1 MVWSD
6 FPMTP
11 AQLISTSMAPWSP
24 STAARWTLPASVT
37 SISTR
42 LSLPS
47 MSGIRRC
54 SACAESGF
62 RQPARTRQPSTAYC
76 RANSSPIPRFAPVTS
91 TVFIAAAPHGCRSRI
106 RLSIRRRSRA
116 AGDGRPGEAPA
127 TLGELE
133 TPGRRERLRS
143 FRAPALVIVSPER
156 GIAPVGDLRRS
167 SVQYAPAV
175 HGGPMSVEPIE
186 TMSEAWA
193 KWEGRLIGAFPL
205 RRYLGC
211 SDHSGVFL
219 TEIEG
224 REPSQVALKVV
235 PALATL
241 VESQLSNWNDAANLS
256 HPHLVRLLGTG
267 RFQLDG
273 PPHLYVVM
281 ELADQNLAQLLTQR
295 ALTEDEAREML
306 RSTLSALTFL
316 HDRNLVHRQLKPAN
330 MLAVGDQL
338 KLASD
343 TICHFGDAGAR
354 RGAASV
360 YDPPEARDGIH
371 SPAGDIWA
379 LGVSLFEALT
389 RRRPPGLD
397 EGREGVVLPHEFS
410 PTLRDIVAR
419 CLQLRPEDRPKVP
432 ELDAWIRG
440 KPPGPAPVQP
450 ARPAARP
457 QPTPPPAAPTQVPR
471 ASAVPG
477 PKIPQPIPR
486 AAAPISAAPHTAAPK
501 RAAPEAAV
509 PRSRPAVQTVQSA
522 QRPAVKAVVREGAAA
537 ERFWRRL
544 VIPGRRKV
552 LERWVV
558 PQRFVVPL
566 GIAAAALLA
575 LSWVGLRALR
585 PHRTPTPPS
594 VQAHQDAPAQ
604 TRSEAPPVAA
614 RSPAALPGSSGV
626 ITRSAPAGGGA
637 SPSGVHEEIPD
648 VPPRARHTIRGHIRV
663 SVRVMVDQDGTVFA
677 ALVDQPGPSRYF
689 RRLAIEAAKKWTFP
703 PADRAD
709 TPQRLELV
717 RFVFSRQGTTA
728 HAVALK

>member
-54 SACAESGF
+54 SACAEAGF

-167 SVQYAPAV
+167 SVQYNPAV

-205 RRYLGC
+205 RRYLGS

-273 PPHLYVVM
+273 PTHLYVVM

-343 TICHFGDAGAR
+343 TICHFGDAGAG

-389 RRRPPGLD
+389 RSRPPGLD

-410 PTLRDIVAR
+410 PTLREIVAR

-440 KPPGPAPVQP
+440 KSPGPAPVRP

-457 QPTPPPAAPTQVPR
+457 QPSTVVPQPSPQHSPPPAPAAPTQVPR

-486 AAAPISAAPHTAAPK
+486 AAAPSSAAPHPAAPK
-501 RAAPEAAV
+501 RAPPEAAV
-509 PRSRPAVQTVQSA
+509 PP
-522 QRPAVKAVVREGAAA
+522 
-537 ERFWRRL
+537 
-544 VIPGRRKV
+544 
-552 LERWVV
+552 
-558 PQRFVVPL
+558 
-566 GIAAAALLA
+566 
-575 LSWVGLRALR
+575 
-585 PHRTPTPPS
+585 
-594 VQAHQDAPAQ
+594 
-604 TRSEAPPVAA
+604 APP
-614 RSPAALPGSSGV
+614 
-626 ITRSAPAGGGA
+626 AG
-637 SPSGVHEEIPD
+637 
-648 VPPRARHTIRGHIRV
+648 
-663 SVRVMVDQDGTVFA
+663 
-677 ALVDQPGPSRYF
+677 
-689 RRLAIEAAKKWTFP
+689 
-703 PADRAD
+703 
-709 TPQRLELV
+709 
-717 RFVFSRQGTTA
+717 
-728 HAVALK
+728 

>member
-24 STAARWTLPASVT
+24 STAARRTLPTSVT

-47 MSGIRRC
+47 MSRIRRC

-91 TVFIAAAPHGCRSRI
+91 TVFIAAAPHGYRSRI
-106 RLSIRRRSRA
+106 RLSIRL
-116 AGDGRPGEAPA
+116 RPGEALA
-127 TLGELE
+127 TLSELE
-133 TPGRRERLRS
+133 TSGRRQRLRS
-143 FRAPALVIVSPER
+143 FRAPALIIVSPER

-167 SVQYAPAV
+167 SVQYNPAV

-193 KWEGRLIGAFPL
+193 RWEGSLIGAFPL
-205 RRYLGC
+205 RRYLGS

-273 PPHLYVVM
+273 PTHLYVVM

-343 TICHFGDAGAR
+343 TICHFGDAGAG

-389 RRRPPGLD
+389 RSRPPGLE

-410 PTLRDIVAR
+410 PALREIVAR

-440 KPPGPAPVQP
+440 KSPGPAPVQR

-457 QPTPPPAAPTQVPR
+457 QASTPTPMRELSAPIPQPSTPTPMRELSAQIPQPSTVVPQPSPQHSPPPAPAAPTQVPR

-522 QRPAVKAVVREGAAA
+522 QRPAVQAVVREGAAA

-544 VIPGRRKV
+544 VIPGRFNV
-552 LERWVV
+552 LERLVV
-558 PQRFVVPL
+558 PQRFVGPL
-566 GIAAAALLA
+566 GIAAVALLA
-575 LSWVGLRALR
+575 LSWVGVRALR

-604 TRSEAPPVAA
+604 IRSEAPSVTA
-614 RSPAALPGSSGV
+614 RSPAASPGSSGV
-626 ITRSAPAGGGA
+626 ITRSAPVGGGA
-637 SPSGVHEEIPD
+637 SPSGVHEEMPD

-663 SVRVMVDQDGTVFA
+663 SVRVMVDQDGT
-677 ALVDQPGPSRYF
+677 DRKST
-689 RRLAIEAAKKWTFP
+689 RLN
-703 PADRAD
+703 
-709 TPQRLELV
+709 
-717 RFVFSRQGTTA
+717 SS
-728 HAVALK
+728 H

>member
-1 MVWSD
+1 
-6 FPMTP
+6 
-11 AQLISTSMAPWSP
+11 
-24 STAARWTLPASVT
+24 
-37 SISTR
+37 
-42 LSLPS
+42 
-47 MSGIRRC
+47 
-54 SACAESGF
+54 
-62 RQPARTRQPSTAYC
+62 
-76 RANSSPIPRFAPVTS
+76 
-91 TVFIAAAPHGCRSRI
+91 
-106 RLSIRRRSRA
+106 
-116 AGDGRPGEAPA
+116 
-127 TLGELE
+127 
-133 TPGRRERLRS
+133 
-143 FRAPALVIVSPER
+143 
-156 GIAPVGDLRRS
+156 
-167 SVQYAPAV
+167 
-175 HGGPMSVEPIE
+175 MSVEPIE

-205 RRYLGC
+205 RRYLGS

-273 PPHLYVVM
+273 PTHLYVVM

-343 TICHFGDAGAR
+343 TICHFGDAGAG
-354 RGAASV
+354 RGVASV

-389 RRRPPGLD
+389 RSRPPGLD
-397 EGREGVVLPHEFS
+397 QGREGVVLPHEFS
-410 PTLRDIVAR
+410 PTLREIVAR

-440 KPPGPAPVQP
+440 KSPGPAPVRP

-457 QPTPPPAAPTQVPR
+457 QPTPAPAAPTQVPR

-501 RAAPEAAV
+501 RAAPEATV

-522 QRPAVKAVVREGAAA
+522 QRPAVQAVVREGAAA

-544 VIPGRRKV
+544 VIPGRFNV

-566 GIAAAALLA
+566 GIAAVALLA

-604 TRSEAPPVAA
+604 IRSEAPTVAA
-614 RSPAALPGSSGV
+614 GSAAASPGSSGV

>member
-47 MSGIRRC
+47 MSGIRRR

-106 RLSIRRRSRA
+106 RLSIRRR
-116 AGDGRPGEAPA
+116 PGEALA
-127 TLGELE
+127 TLSELE
-133 TPGRRERLRS
+133 TSGRRERLRS
-143 FRAPALVIVSPER
+143 FRAPALIIVSPER

-167 SVQYAPAV
+167 SVQYTPAV

-193 KWEGRLIGAFPL
+193 KWEVRLIGAFPL
-205 RRYLGC
+205 RRYLGS

-241 VESQLSNWNDAANLS
+241 VESQLSSWNDVANLS

-273 PPHLYVVM
+273 LTHLYVVM

-306 RSTLSALTFL
+306 PPTLSALAFL

-354 RGAASV
+354 RGVASV

-389 RRRPPGLD
+389 RSRPPGLD
-397 EGREGVVLPHEFS
+397 EGREGVVLPHAFS
-410 PTLRDIVAR
+410 PTLREIVAR

-432 ELDAWIRG
+432 ELDAWLLG
-440 KPPGPAPVQP
+440 KSPGPARIRP

-457 QPTPPPAAPTQVPR
+457 QPSTPTPMPERSAPIPQPSTAVPQPSPQHSPPPAPAAPTQVPR

-477 PKIPQPIPR
+477 PKITQPIPR
-486 AAAPISAAPHTAAPK
+486 AAAPISAAPQTAAPN
-501 RAAPEAAV
+501 RAAPEATV
-509 PRSRPAVQTVQSA
+509 PRSRPAFQTVQSA
-522 QRPAVKAVVREGAAA
+522 QRPAVQAVVSEGTAA
-537 ERFWRRL
+537 ERFWRRF
-544 VIPGRRKV
+544 VPGRFNV

-575 LSWVGLRALR
+575 LSWVGLRALI
-585 PHRTPTPPS
+585 
-594 VQAHQDAPAQ
+594 DD
-604 TRSEAPPVAA
+604 
-614 RSPAALPGSSGV
+614 LKG
-626 ITRSAPAGGGA
+626 
-637 SPSGVHEEIPD
+637 
-648 VPPRARHTIRGHIRV
+648 
-663 SVRVMVDQDGTVFA
+663 
-677 ALVDQPGPSRYF
+677 LV
-689 RRLAIEAAKKWTFP
+689 E
-703 PADRAD
+703 
-709 TPQRLELV
+709 
-717 RFVFSRQGTTA
+717 
-728 HAVALK
+728 

>member
-47 MSGIRRC
+47 MSRIRRC

-76 RANSSPIPRFAPVTS
+76 RANSCPIPRFAPVTS
-91 TVFIAAAPHGCRSRI
+91 TVFIAAAPPGCRSRI
-106 RLSIRRRSRA
+106 RLSIRRR
-116 AGDGRPGEAPA
+116 PGEALA
-127 TLGELE
+127 TLSELE
-133 TPGRRERLRS
+133 TSGRRERLRS
-143 FRAPALVIVSPER
+143 FRAPALIIVSPER

-167 SVQYAPAV
+167 SVQYTPAV

-205 RRYLGC
+205 RRYLGS

-273 PPHLYVVM
+273 PTHLYVVM

-343 TICHFGDAGAR
+343 TICHFGDAGAG
-354 RGAASV
+354 RGVASV

-389 RRRPPGLD
+389 RSRPPGLD
-397 EGREGVVLPHEFS
+397 EGREGVVLPHAFS
-410 PTLRDIVAR
+410 PTLREIVAR

-432 ELDAWIRG
+432 ELDAWIRR
-440 KPPGPAPVQP
+440 KSPGPAPVRP

-457 QPTPPPAAPTQVPR
+457 QPSTVVPQPSQVPR

-522 QRPAVKAVVREGAAA
+522 QRPAVQAVVREGAAA

-544 VIPGRRKV
+544 VIPGRFNV
-552 LERWVV
+552 LERLVV
-558 PQRFVVPL
+558 PQLSVVPL

-604 TRSEAPPVAA
+604 TRSEAPTVAA
-614 RSPAALPGSSGV
+614 HSPATSPVSSGV
-626 ITRSAPAGGGA
+626 ITRSVPIGGGA
-637 SPSGVHEEIPD
+637 STSGVHEEIPD

-663 SVRVMVDQDGTVFA
+663 SVRVMIDQDGTVFA

-703 PADRAD
+703 PADAAD

-728 HAVALK
+728 HASALK

>member
-1 MVWSD
+1 
-6 FPMTP
+6 
-11 AQLISTSMAPWSP
+11 
-24 STAARWTLPASVT
+24 
-37 SISTR
+37 
-42 LSLPS
+42 
-47 MSGIRRC
+47 
-54 SACAESGF
+54 
-62 RQPARTRQPSTAYC
+62 
-76 RANSSPIPRFAPVTS
+76 
-91 TVFIAAAPHGCRSRI
+91 
-106 RLSIRRRSRA
+106 
-116 AGDGRPGEAPA
+116 
-127 TLGELE
+127 
-133 TPGRRERLRS
+133 
-143 FRAPALVIVSPER
+143 
-156 GIAPVGDLRRS
+156 
-167 SVQYAPAV
+167 
-175 HGGPMSVEPIE
+175 MSVEPIE

-205 RRYLGC
+205 RRYLGS

-224 REPSQVALKVV
+224 REPSRVALKVV

-273 PPHLYVVM
+273 LTHLYVVM

-306 RSTLSALTFL
+306 RSTLSALAFL

-354 RGAASV
+354 RGVASV

-389 RRRPPGLD
+389 RSRPPGLD
-397 EGREGVVLPHEFS
+397 EGREGVVLPHAFS
-410 PTLRDIVAR
+410 PTLREIVAR

-440 KPPGPAPVQP
+440 KSPGPAPVQP

-457 QPTPPPAAPTQVPR
+457 QPSTPTPMPELSAPIPQPSTVVPQPSPQHSPPPAPAAPTQVPR

-486 AAAPISAAPHTAAPK
+486 AAAPISAAPQTAAPK
-501 RAAPEAAV
+501 RAAPEATV
-509 PRSRPAVQTVQSA
+509 PRSRPAVPTVQSA
-522 QRPAVKAVVREGAAA
+522 QRPAVQAVVSEGAAA

-544 VIPGRRKV
+544 VIPGRFNV
-552 LERWVV
+552 LERLVV

-566 GIAAAALLA
+566 GIAAVALLA

-594 VQAHQDAPAQ
+594 LQAHQEAPAQ
-604 TRSEAPPVAA
+604 TRSEAPTVAA
-614 RSPAALPGSSGV
+614 RSPAASPGSSGV

-717 RFVFSRQGTTA
+717 RFVFSRQATTA
-728 HAVALK
+728 HAIALK

>member
-1 MVWSD
+1 
-6 FPMTP
+6 
-11 AQLISTSMAPWSP
+11 
-24 STAARWTLPASVT
+24 
-37 SISTR
+37 
-42 LSLPS
+42 
-47 MSGIRRC
+47 
-54 SACAESGF
+54 
-62 RQPARTRQPSTAYC
+62 
-76 RANSSPIPRFAPVTS
+76 
-91 TVFIAAAPHGCRSRI
+91 
-106 RLSIRRRSRA
+106 
-116 AGDGRPGEAPA
+116 
-127 TLGELE
+127 
-133 TPGRRERLRS
+133 
-143 FRAPALVIVSPER
+143 
-156 GIAPVGDLRRS
+156 
-167 SVQYAPAV
+167 
-175 HGGPMSVEPIE
+175 MSVEPIE

-205 RRYLGC
+205 RRYLGS

-273 PPHLYVVM
+273 PTHLYVVM

-343 TICHFGDAGAR
+343 TICHFGDAGAG

-389 RRRPPGLD
+389 RSRPPGLE
-397 EGREGVVLPHEFS
+397 EGREGVVLPHAFS
-410 PTLRDIVAR
+410 PTLREIVAR

-440 KPPGPAPVQP
+440 KSPGPAPVRP

-457 QPTPPPAAPTQVPR
+457 QPTPAPAAPTQVPR

-501 RAAPEAAV
+501 RAAPEATV

-522 QRPAVKAVVREGAAA
+522 QRPAVQAVVREGAAA

-544 VIPGRRKV
+544 VIPGRFNV

-566 GIAAAALLA
+566 GIAAVALLA
-575 LSWVGLRALR
+575 LSWVGLRAFR

-604 TRSEAPPVAA
+604 TRSEAPTVAA
-614 RSPAALPGSSGV
+614 RTPAASPGSSGV

-663 SVRVMVDQDGTVFA
+663 SARVMVDQDGT
-677 ALVDQPGPSRYF
+677 DRKST
-689 RRLAIEAAKKWTFP
+689 RLN
-703 PADRAD
+703 
-709 TPQRLELV
+709 
-717 RFVFSRQGTTA
+717 SS
-728 HAVALK
+728 H

>member
-24 STAARWTLPASVT
+24 STAACWTLPTSVT

-47 MSGIRRC
+47 MSAIRRC
-54 SACAESGF
+54 SAWAESGF

-91 TVFIAAAPHGCRSRI
+91 TVFIAAAPQGCRSRI
-106 RLSIRRRSRA
+106 RLSIRRRP
-116 AGDGRPGEAPA
+116 DEALA
-127 TLGELE
+127 TLSELE
-133 TPGRRERLRS
+133 TSGRRERLRS
-143 FRAPALVIVSPER
+143 FRAPALIIVVSPER

-167 SVQYAPAV
+167 SVQYTPAV

-205 RRYLGC
+205 RRYLGS

-273 PPHLYVVM
+273 PTHLYVVM

-343 TICHFGDAGAR
+343 TICHFGDAGAG

-389 RRRPPGLD
+389 RSRPPGLE

-410 PTLRDIVAR
+410 PALREIVAR

-440 KPPGPAPVQP
+440 KSPGPAPVRP

-457 QPTPPPAAPTQVPR
+457 QPTPAPAAPTQVPR

-522 QRPAVKAVVREGAAA
+522 HRPAVQAVVREGAAA

-544 VIPGRRKV
+544 VIPGRFKV

-585 PHRTPTPPS
+585 PHRTATPPS

-604 TRSEAPPVAA
+604 TRSEGPTVAA
-614 RSPAALPGSSGV
+614 GSPAASPGSSGV

-637 SPSGVHEEIPD
+637 SPSGVHEEMPD

-703 PADRAD
+703 PADSAD

>member
-1 MVWSD
+1 
-6 FPMTP
+6 
-11 AQLISTSMAPWSP
+11 
-24 STAARWTLPASVT
+24 
-37 SISTR
+37 
-42 LSLPS
+42 
-47 MSGIRRC
+47 
-54 SACAESGF
+54 
-62 RQPARTRQPSTAYC
+62 
-76 RANSSPIPRFAPVTS
+76 
-91 TVFIAAAPHGCRSRI
+91 
-106 RLSIRRRSRA
+106 
-116 AGDGRPGEAPA
+116 
-127 TLGELE
+127 
-133 TPGRRERLRS
+133 
-143 FRAPALVIVSPER
+143 
-156 GIAPVGDLRRS
+156 
-167 SVQYAPAV
+167 
-175 HGGPMSVEPIE
+175 MSVEPIE

-205 RRYLGC
+205 RRYLGG

-273 PPHLYVVM
+273 PTHLYVVM

-343 TICHFGDAGAR
+343 TICHFGDAGAG

-389 RRRPPGLD
+389 RSRPPGLD
-397 EGREGVVLPHEFS
+397 EGREGVVLPHAFS
-410 PTLRDIVAR
+410 PTLREIVAR

-440 KPPGPAPVQP
+440 KSPGPAPVQR

-457 QPTPPPAAPTQVPR
+457 HPSTPTPMRELSAQIPQPSTVVPQPSPQHSPPPAPAAPTQVPR

-522 QRPAVKAVVREGAAA
+522 QRPAVQAVVREGAAA

-544 VIPGRRKV
+544 VIPGRFNV
-552 LERWVV
+552 LERLVV

-604 TRSEAPPVAA
+604 TRSEAPTVAA
-614 RSPAALPGSSGV
+614 RSPAASPGSSGV

>member
-1 MVWSD
+1 MD
-6 FPMTP
+6 
-11 AQLISTSMAPWSP
+11 
-24 STAARWTLPASVT
+24 
-37 SISTR
+37 
-42 LSLPS
+42 
-47 MSGIRRC
+47 
-54 SACAESGF
+54 
-62 RQPARTRQPSTAYC
+62 
-76 RANSSPIPRFAPVTS
+76 
-91 TVFIAAAPHGCRSRI
+91 IASRI
-106 RLSIRRRSRA
+106 RLSIRRR
-116 AGDGRPGEAPA
+116 PGEALA
-127 TLGELE
+127 TLSELE
-133 TPGRRERLRS
+133 TSGRRERLRS
-143 FRAPALVIVSPER
+143 FRAPPLIIVSPER

-167 SVQYAPAV
+167 SVQYNPAV

-193 KWEGRLIGAFPL
+193 RWEGSLIGAFPL
-205 RRYLGC
+205 RRYLGG

-273 PPHLYVVM
+273 PTHLYVVM

-343 TICHFGDAGAR
+343 TICHFGDAGAG

-389 RRRPPGLD
+389 RSRPPGLE
-397 EGREGVVLPHEFS
+397 EGREGVVLPHAFS
-410 PTLRDIVAR
+410 PTLREIVAR

-440 KPPGPAPVQP
+440 KSPGPAPVQR

-457 QPTPPPAAPTQVPR
+457 QPTPAPAAPTQVPR

-486 AAAPISAAPHTAAPK
+486 AAAPISAVPHTAAPK
-501 RAAPEAAV
+501 RAAPDATV
-509 PRSRPAVQTVQSA
+509 PRSRPAVPTVQSA
-522 QRPAVKAVVREGAAA
+522 PRPAGQGGV
-537 ERFWRRL
+537 WD
-544 VIPGRRKV
+544 
-552 LERWVV
+552 
-558 PQRFVVPL
+558 
-566 GIAAAALLA
+566 GI
-575 LSWVGLRALR
+575 
-585 PHRTPTPPS
+585 
-594 VQAHQDAPAQ
+594 
-604 TRSEAPPVAA
+604 
-614 RSPAALPGSSGV
+614 
-626 ITRSAPAGGGA
+626 
-637 SPSGVHEEIPD
+637 
-648 VPPRARHTIRGHIRV
+648 
-663 SVRVMVDQDGTVFA
+663 GTA
-677 ALVDQPGPSRYF
+677 
-689 RRLAIEAAKKWTFP
+689 
-703 PADRAD
+703 
-709 TPQRLELV
+709 
-717 RFVFSRQGTTA
+717 
-728 HAVALK
+728 

>member
-1 MVWSD
+1 
-6 FPMTP
+6 
-11 AQLISTSMAPWSP
+11 
-24 STAARWTLPASVT
+24 
-37 SISTR
+37 
-42 LSLPS
+42 
-47 MSGIRRC
+47 
-54 SACAESGF
+54 
-62 RQPARTRQPSTAYC
+62 
-76 RANSSPIPRFAPVTS
+76 
-91 TVFIAAAPHGCRSRI
+91 
-106 RLSIRRRSRA
+106 
-116 AGDGRPGEAPA
+116 
-127 TLGELE
+127 
-133 TPGRRERLRS
+133 
-143 FRAPALVIVSPER
+143 
-156 GIAPVGDLRRS
+156 
-167 SVQYAPAV
+167 
-175 HGGPMSVEPIE
+175 MSVEPIE

-205 RRYLGC
+205 RRYLGG

-273 PPHLYVVM
+273 LTHLYVVM

-306 RSTLSALTFL
+306 RSTLSALAFL

-354 RGAASV
+354 RGVASV

-389 RRRPPGLD
+389 RSRPPGLD

-410 PTLRDIVAR
+410 PTLREIVAR

-440 KPPGPAPVQP
+440 KSPGPAPVQR
-450 ARPAARP
+450 ARPAAMP
-457 QPTPPPAAPTQVPR
+457 QPSTPTPMPELRAPIPQPSTVVQQPSPQHSPPPAPAAPTQVPR
-471 ASAVPG
+471 ASAVPE

-486 AAAPISAAPHTAAPK
+486 AAAPISAAPQTAAPK
-501 RAAPEAAV
+501 RAAPEATV
-509 PRSRPAVQTVQSA
+509 PRSRPAVQTVQPA
-522 QRPAVKAVVREGAAA
+522 QRPAVQAVVSEGAAP

-544 VIPGRRKV
+544 VIPGRFNV
-552 LERWVV
+552 LERLVV

-566 GIAAAALLA
+566 GIAAVALLA

-594 VQAHQDAPAQ
+594 VQAYQDAPAQ
-604 TRSEAPPVAA
+604 TRSEAPTVAA
-614 RSPAALPGSSGV
+614 HSPATSPVSSGV
-626 ITRSAPAGGGA
+626 ITRSAAAGGGA

-717 RFVFSRQGTTA
+717 RFVFSRQDTTA
-728 HAVALK
+728 HAIALK

>member
-47 MSGIRRC
+47 MSRIRRC

-76 RANSSPIPRFAPVTS
+76 RANSCPIPRFAPVTS
-91 TVFIAAAPHGCRSRI
+91 TVFIAAAPPGCRSRI
-106 RLSIRRRSRA
+106 RLSIRRR
-116 AGDGRPGEAPA
+116 PGEALA
-127 TLGELE
+127 TLSELE
-133 TPGRRERLRS
+133 TSGRRERLRS
-143 FRAPALVIVSPER
+143 FRAPALIIVSPER

-167 SVQYAPAV
+167 SVQYTPAV

-205 RRYLGC
+205 RRYLGS

-273 PPHLYVVM
+273 LTHLYVVM
-281 ELADQNLAQLLTQR
+281 ALADRNLAQLLTQR

-306 RSTLSALTFL
+306 RSTLSALAFL

-354 RGAASV
+354 RGVASV

-389 RRRPPGLD
+389 RSRPPGLD

-410 PTLRDIVAR
+410 PTLREIVAR

-440 KPPGPAPVQP
+440 KSPGPAPVQP
-450 ARPAARP
+450 AR
-457 QPTPPPAAPTQVPR
+457 
-471 ASAVPG
+471 
-477 PKIPQPIPR
+477 
-486 AAAPISAAPHTAAPK
+486 
-501 RAAPEAAV
+501 
-509 PRSRPAVQTVQSA
+509 SA
-522 QRPAVKAVVREGAAA
+522 QRPAVQPVVSEGAAA

-544 VIPGRRKV
+544 AIPGRFNV
-552 LERWVV
+552 LERLVV

-566 GIAAAALLA
+566 GIAAVALLA

-604 TRSEAPPVAA
+604 TRSEAPTVAA
-614 RSPAALPGSSGV
+614 RSPATSPVSSGV

-663 SVRVMVDQDGTVFA
+663 SVRVMIDQDGTVFA

-703 PADRAD
+703 PADGAD

-728 HAVALK
+728 HAIALK